1 MKMNKRF
8 NFANFGAK
16 PAASEEATA
25 EDPDEDTAEEEAAE
39 AAEEG
44 TASDADAATAED
56 PDEEEGDE
64 VAAARAA
71 AGPAHAATLIAHGAA
86 QATARAAAIFQL
98 PEAATNPQGAAELA
112 FNSGLD
118 AETAQAVLKTVGTP
132 PATTTSAPE
141 TGASMFAAAVKTHG
155 AVNPGPGGM
164 TPSATAKDAGA
175 RLIADATSRAEAA
188 APK

>member
-16 PAASEEATA
+16 PAASEEAAA
-25 EDPDEDTAEEEAAE
+25 EDPDGDTTEEEAAE

-56 PDEEEGDE
+56 PDEEEGDD

-118 AETAQAVLKTVGTP
+118 AKTVQAVLKTVGTP

-141 TGASMFAAAVKTHG
+141 TGASMFAAAVKNHG
-155 AVNPGPGGM
+155 AANPGPGAIG
-164 TPSATAKDAGA
+164 AG
-175 RLIADATSRAEAA
+175 AEAA
-188 APK
+188 NTADNRLIEAGKALAAKA